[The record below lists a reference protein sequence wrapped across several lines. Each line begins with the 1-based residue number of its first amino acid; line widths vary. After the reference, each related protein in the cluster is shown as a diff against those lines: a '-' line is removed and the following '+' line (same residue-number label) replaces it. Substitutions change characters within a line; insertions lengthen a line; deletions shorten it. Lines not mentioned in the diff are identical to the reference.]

1 MASAMNMIPRIIFFV
16 SVVWLASLKSS
27 KGEVNYL
34 EHYCDISTTLSP
46 TYRSN
51 LNLLLSAL
59 SQNTTSYKG
68 FRYETTG
75 QVHGL
80 YMCRGDVMSDV
91 CQDCVSTAIKEL
103 QQRCSNDR
111 EEAVIFY
118 DECLVRYSNRSFW
131 GTIEI
136 SPMVL
141 FYNGKNQSQPEDSD
155 IDARYLVY
163 GLMMSAPNMS
173 LMYDMSEYSPKPN
186 QKRYSF
192 VQCSRDLTSDGCAQC
207 LLQLTYNLEFCCEG
221 RRGYRVIS
229 PSCSLRYE
237 SYLFYRKEAKLVTLP
252 NKGKQSNGPRM
263 IIIIP
268 SVVVSLVAVVLSC
281 CIYTQRRRFN
291 KRSRNGKHACIHALH
306 ITCMNPN
313 YYLFIYLF
321 AYLYLFQNEKIK
333 GTGMDE
339 NASDS
344 YNIPTEEEL
353 GPDFPLIPLTTIQ
366 LATNKFSEECK
377 IGEGGFGPVYKGILP
392 DGKEVAVKRLG
403 RNSGQGFEEL
413 KNEVIFIA
421 KLQHKNLVRLLG
433 SCIEKNEKLLVY
445 EYMSNASLNL
455 HLFDPVRRSQLDWKR
470 RFSIVCGIAK
480 GLLYL
485 HEDSRLKIIHRDLK
499 TSNILLDHEM
509 NPKISDFG
517 LARTFRGDQIEDN
530 TRRIMGT
537 YGYMAPEYAMQGLFS
552 VKSDVFSFGVIM
564 LEIITGKRN
573 SGFYLSDIGQSLLV
587 YAWRLWC
594 NDEALQL
601 MDSCLKKSCV
611 TNEVLKCI
619 HIALLCV
626 QEDAAD
632 RPTMSNVVVMLA
644 SDTIPLPNPTKP
656 AFSVGRMATDPTS
669 TSSWNY
675 SINGVTVSKL
685 MPR

>member
-131 GTIEI
+131 GAIEI
-136 SPMVL
+136 SPMLL
-141 FYNGKNQSQPEDSD
+141 FYDGKNQSQPEDSD

-173 LMYDMSEYSPKPN
+173 LMYDMAEYSPKAN
-186 QKRYSF
+186 ENRYSF
-192 VQCSRDLTSDGCAQC
+192 VQCSRDLSREGCANC
-207 LLQLTYNLEFCCEG
+207 LLQITYNLEFCCEG
-221 RRGYRVIS
+221 RRGYRVFS
-229 PSCSLRYE
+229 PSCTLRYE
-237 SYLFYRKEAKLVTLP
+237 SYLFYRKEAKPVTLP
-252 NKGKQSNGPRM
+252 NKGKQSNGQRM
-263 IIIIP
+263 IIIIT
-268 SVVVSLVAVVLSC
+268 SVVASLVAVVLSY
-281 CIYTQRRRFN
+281 CIYTQRKRFN
-291 KRSRNGKHACIHALH
+291 NRSRN
-306 ITCMNPN
+306 
-313 YYLFIYLF
+313 
-321 AYLYLFQNEKIK
+321 
-333 GTGMDE
+333 
-339 NASDS
+339 
-344 YNIPTEEEL
+344 EEQL

-366 LATNKFSEECK
+366 LATNEFSEECK

-392 DGKEVAVKRLG
+392 DGKEVAVKRLA

-470 RFSIVCGIAK
+470 RFSIICGIAK

-537 YGYMAPEYAMQGLFS
+537 
-552 VKSDVFSFGVIM
+552 
-564 LEIITGKRN
+564 
-573 SGFYLSDIGQSLLV
+573 
-587 YAWRLWC
+587 
-594 NDEALQL
+594 
-601 MDSCLKKSCV
+601 
-611 TNEVLKCI
+611 
-619 HIALLCV
+619 
-626 QEDAAD
+626 
-632 RPTMSNVVVMLA
+632 
-644 SDTIPLPNPTKP
+644 
-656 AFSVGRMATDPTS
+656 
-669 TSSWNY
+669 
-675 SINGVTVSKL
+675 
-685 MPR
+685 